1 MAKFHSTWLKFLL
14 SDKTLVIPDLRRSL
28 EPMNLRWL
36 QRNIKINNAD
46 HSNVS
51 EILKLIREVTRG

>member
-1 MAKFHSTWLKFLL
+1 MSASSLNRLSILL
-14 SDKTLVIPDLRRSL
+14 TDRTLDIPEGRRSV

-51 EILKLIREVTRG
+51 RILKLIRTINN